1 MTFNGKNIKGVLCDI
16 TGVLTDSVS
25 EGGSQP
31 VDGSI
36 DALQRMKAAGKVI
49 SPIFMSICNKKI

>member
-16 TGVLTDSVS
+16 TGVLTESVS

-31 VDGSI
+31 IEGSI

-49 SPIFMSICNKKI
+49 DLSHVNL